1 MAAEDRAGQFRHA
14 GEQGMVE
21 KQSVPSA
28 ALQKARMANATGVE
42 QYERWDIDEAIKSL
56 TEAIRLAPDEPQYH
70 LNLARVLARC
80 GNFDGARRALGS
92 YIRYE
97 QDDELAERFEQ
108 LFGEGMDEVETL
120 LTGQMTRKDL
130 PLEVVGA
137 AVQMWFEFRICI
149 GRRPLIIRKPETWAS
164 ALDYTIR
171 KVNFCELSQRDIADL
186 YGVSTSTVRTYHN
199 DLVQTLDIMPCDYR
213 YFRGE
218 ENPLDRLVEA
228 AAMLEELEERF
239 QRP

>member
-1 MAAEDRAGQFRHA
+1 MAD
-14 GEQGMVE
+14 
-21 KQSVPSA
+21 KQAVPSA
-28 ALQKARMANATGVE
+28 ALQKARKANATGME
-42 QYERWDIDEAIKSL
+42 QYERWDIDDAIKSL
-56 TEAIRLAPDEPQYH
+56 NEAIRLAPEEPQYH
-70 LNLARVLARC
+70 LNLARALARY
-80 GNFDGARRALGS
+80 GDFDAARRALGS

-97 QDDELAERFEQ
+97 NDHELAERFEQ

-120 LTGQMTRKDL
+120 LTKQMSSNNL
-130 PLEVVGA
+130 PLELVGA
-137 AVQMWFEFRICI
+137 AVQMWFEYRICV

-171 KVNFCELSQRDIADL
+171 KVNFCELGQREIANL
-186 YGVSTSTVRTYHN
+186 YGVSASTVRAYHA

-218 ENPLDRLVEA
+218 ENPLDKLVEA

-239 QRP
+239 RRP